1 MVSASIRSGRRLSK
15 VEVDAA
21 FKEYDKNKVE
31 CVLDVRNNVKCLQSL
46 LLSYLPLL
54 LLFTINMATP
64 RKSRRWLTSPLV
76 LGGYFAKLSFFKEKE
91 KPAGDMQQAYSK
103 LTSSFMKVLYSG
115 QQVELQR
122 VLHNDEQETRLLGPQ
137 LQAGLL
143 PVGGGEEVPSPLKIC
158 VDPTR
163 FIRAA
168 ELIYLLYTIIPI
180 LNTFI
185 CVYICIL
192 VRTYIYNIS
201 TENIYIVEN
210 VMIINIRH
218 IVF

>member
-31 CVLDVRNNVKCLQSL
+31 WVLHVRNNVKCLQSL

-158 VDPTR
+158 VDT
-163 FIRAA
+163 A
-168 ELIYLLYTIIPI
+168 L
-180 LNTFI
+180 
-185 CVYICIL
+185 
-192 VRTYIYNIS
+192 
-201 TENIYIVEN
+201 
-210 VMIINIRH
+210 IRH
-218 IVF
+218 DLYVLLSSFIFFTQLFPSLIHLSVSTSAS